1 MLELEENKHKLLN
14 LKSKINSIEE
24 ALNINNIETE
34 LKELEIKTGE
44 PNFWDNQQSSGLVL
58 TKMKHLQNKQQLLLF
73 LQQDISTIVV

>member
-44 PNFWDNQQSSGLVL
+44 PNFWDNQQSSGLSL
-58 TKMKHLQNKQQLLLF
+58 DYDRRDEERQNMK
-73 LQQDISTIVV
+73 I

>member
-34 LKELEIKTGE
+34 LKELEIKTG
-44 PNFWDNQQSSGLVL
+44 NTTDRR
-58 TKMKHLQNKQQLLLF
+58 T
-73 LQQDISTIVV
+73 